1 MVEKKQSIYE
11 KLANIQNELK
21 APKNQYNSIGK
32 YNYRNAEDIEEALK
46 PICLKYRATCL
57 ISEVTTEELAS
68 ELITK
73 VTVSLMDWD
82 SDNVITVTGR
92 AREERTKK
100 GMDASQVSGGAQSY
114 ATKYALSQMFLIDDS
129 KDADTDADYIQSGR
143 APQTKKQAPAKKQDE
158 PVISVEKANY
168 YLREVAKIS
177 TEKGKE
183 DGSIVKWFLQHLGVV
198 DYKQIK
204 ESQLEQAEM
213 LLNKL
218 KGN

>member
-21 APKNQYNSIGK
+21 APKNQYNSFGK

-82 SDNVITVTGR
+82 SDNVITVVGR

-143 APQTKKQAPAKKQDE
+143 ANQKQAPVKPKKQDE

-168 YLREVAKIS
+168 YLKEIAKIS
-177 TEKGKE
+177 QEKGKE
-183 DGSIVKWFLQHLGVV
+183 DGSIVKWFLQHLGVA

-204 ESQLEQAEM
+204 ESQVEQADM